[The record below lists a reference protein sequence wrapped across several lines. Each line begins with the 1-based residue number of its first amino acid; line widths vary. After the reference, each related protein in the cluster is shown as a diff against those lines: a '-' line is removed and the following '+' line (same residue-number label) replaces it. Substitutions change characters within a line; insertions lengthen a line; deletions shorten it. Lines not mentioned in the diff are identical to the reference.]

1 MLCSAEENFNQLTLL
16 FKSSVYDLVASDGG
30 VKSIPRL
37 TPCLKHVTLK
47 ALSRTSFRFC
57 PCLKCCVGSRE
68 TAKFIHNSMNDSFHI
83 DI

>member
-47 ALSRTSFRFC
+47 ALSRTSLSILSVFKMLRRVEGNC
-57 PCLKCCVGSRE
+57 KVHS
-68 TAKFIHNSMNDSFHI
+68 
-83 DI
+83 

>member
-37 TPCLKHVTLK
+37 SP
-47 ALSRTSFRFC
+47 A
-57 PCLKCCVGSRE
+57 
-68 TAKFIHNSMNDSFHI
+68 
-83 DI
+83 